1 MLITEKIQKI
11 KKNIKDFFKGFRQI
25 FLKFNYPQP
34 ISKQQAINHLN
45 KVLITEKFR
54 KIKKNSVNF
63 FKNLRQFFVK
73 FNDPEAISKQL
84 TVLIKC

>member
-1 MLITEKIQKI
+1 MLITEKI
-11 KKNIKDFFKGFRQI
+11 
-25 FLKFNYPQP
+25 
-34 ISKQQAINHLN
+34 
-45 KVLITEKFR
+45 E

-63 FKNLRQFFVK
+63 FQILRQFSVK